1 VIPWDVVE
9 VKIVGEHLIAVTF
22 ADGLQG
28 KVYMGR
34 LINSKDAGIFE
45 RLRDPSLFD
54 QVHIEHGTHVWPGE
68 INLPPHVM
76 HDEIERNGVYVP

>member
-1 VIPWDVVE
+1 VIIPVLAIAGELAAKTTRRKGNSTSIACSGVWL
-9 VKIVGEHLIAVTF
+9 VGNHNLRHRRVTF

-45 RLRDPSLFD
+45 RLRDPSVFKTGA
-54 QVHIEHGTHVWPGE
+54 H
-68 INLPPHVM
+68 
-76 HDEIERNGVYVP
+76 